1 MNIMASILAKTFGKS
16 NEEHKMKN
24 IILTLALFSLAFIL
38 NSCGVNDSYDY
49 TPPQAPT
56 GVQVLNGDN
65 RVDIYW
71 NPNRESDVAG
81 YNVYYNYTYQ
91 GKYTLLGSTKN
102 THFVDD
108 GAVNGTKY
116 YYGVAAYD
124 YNGNESELSYDVV
137 YSTPRPEGFNQ
148 AIFDYINFPN
158 SSGYSFFDYKVVPY
172 DDQYADFF
180 FENYQGTFYL
190 DVWNDS
196 DIQDMGP
203 TNDIYDIAYAPTSGW
218 SSTKDVIAKAGH
230 TYVIWTFDNHYAK
243 IRVKNITADRIV
255 FDWAFQLVQGET
267 QLKPSLKDRSSRVF
281 DKERLVR

>member
-1 MNIMASILAKTFGKS
+1 MAFILANKIRNS
-16 NEEHKMKN
+16 NEENKMKN
-24 IILTLALFSLAFIL
+24 IILTIALFSLAFIL

-203 TNDIYDIAYAPTSGW
+203 TNDIYDIAYAPNSGW
-218 SSTKDVIAKAGH
+218 SSTKDAIAKVGH

-243 IRVKNITADRIV
+243 IRVKNITNDRIV

>member
-38 NSCGVNDSYDY
+38 NSCGVNDSYDF